1 MTKFEEHPGRAMSL
15 PGGFVQL
22 RPSDVVHLIM
32 RECQKSSQK
41 TVAEQIGISP
51 QYLSDILKGRR
62 EISTAVAEKLGLE
75 RVVTFVRWG
84 DE

>member
-1 MTKFEEHPGRAMSL
+1 MTKFEEDPRRVISL

-22 RPSDVVHLIM
+22 RPSDVVRLLL
-32 RECQKSSQK
+32 RECDKSSQK
-41 TVAEQIGISP
+41 KLAEQIGISP

-62 EISTAVAEKLGLE
+62 EVSESVAEKLGFE

-84 DE
+84 SE